1 MATATINTGKA
12 TVVLHSVDEVL
23 RACAA
28 STITMEQASEAIDQ
42 LKGKGGGGNNRITF
56 KVSRKGALSVY
67 GLGRMPVTLYASQW
81 ERLFGEVENLKAYIA
96 SDPSSDHA
104 EDVERKLPA
113 VKGVKLDRKTS

>member
-12 TVVLHSVDEVL
+12 SVVLHSVDEVL

-28 STITMEQASEAIDQ
+28 STITMEQAADAIDQ
-42 LKGKGGGGNNRITF
+42 LKGKGGGGGKITF

-104 EDVERKLPA
+104 EDTERKLPA
-113 VKGVKLDRKTS
+113 AKGVKLDRKTS